1 MEAFSEGV
9 RLGGLYDTQ
18 EIKILICYMLN
29 GVKEPL
35 PREAIVEILFSY
47 EIANLFE
54 TSAAIDDLV
63 HLGNLKEDAEGR
75 LTMTESGEQA
85 ARQLFTIVPYTLREQ
100 ALGAAMQLVARTRNE
115 QNTRV
120 TIEKLELGY
129 AVTCA
134 IDNSPQPMM
143 SFTLRVADRM
153 QAERIREQFLND
165 PLTVYRMMV
174 SVLTGSATVSQE
186 NGQTVLRMRM

>member
-85 ARQLFTIVPYTLREQ
+85 ARQLFTMVPYTLREQ
-100 ALGAAMQLVARTRNE
+100 ALGAALQLVARTRNE

-129 AVTCA
+129 AVTCV